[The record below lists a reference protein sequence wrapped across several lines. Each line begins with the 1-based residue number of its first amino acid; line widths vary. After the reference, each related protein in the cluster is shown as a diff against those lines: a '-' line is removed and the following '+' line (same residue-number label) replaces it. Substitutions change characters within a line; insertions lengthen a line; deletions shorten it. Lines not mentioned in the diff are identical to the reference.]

1 MAELEN
7 ERAAGSGRGSLRAS
21 DADRE
26 HVVGT
31 LKAAYVHGLVTKDE
45 FDARVSQTFASR
57 TYAELALITA
67 DIPAGL
73 AAAPPLRPGPAKA
86 GPPAHAS
93 LTPGERAMMGT
104 GLLAALALLVALLAG
119 GAAGGAGPGSGRQR
133 FRVRVPPRRPGAQLP
148 AQQALRQSPASAAS
162 NSQRPGSWPPGG
174 IWSLGRTAPGPWPA
188 WAARPRRRCPA
199 AFSEPAVVQLKLVR
213 EKLKQRVAQNA
224 AVRRGVACGRLNLR
238 PAPAQPAA
246 QLPVLAREVG

>member
-1 MAELEN
+1 LWAWPLEGTLVRIVIVRLIAGGVSMARPEN
-7 ERAAGSGRGSLRAS
+7 EMAADSGRGRLRAS

-26 HVVGT
+26 HVAGT

-73 AAAPPLRPGPAKA
+73 AAASPPLRPGPAPVN
-86 GPPAHAS
+86 PPAHAN

-119 GAAGGAGPGSGRQR
+119 GFVGGLLALGGLGSAFVSAFLLGAQVRSSRRNSHPGGQLPPQRATHSGPGAGRQAASA
-133 FRVRVPPRRPGAQLP
+133 PTAQQLP
-148 AQQALRQSPASAAS
+148 
-162 NSQRPGSWPPGG
+162 NPGQ
-174 IWSLGRTAPGPWPA
+174 
-188 WAARPRRRCPA
+188 PRRRNNADA
-199 AFSEPAVVQLKLVR
+199 ALRHSLNPQLSS
-213 EKLKQRVAQNA
+213 
-224 AVRRGVACGRLNLR
+224 
-238 PAPAQPAA
+238 
-246 QLPVLAREVG
+246 